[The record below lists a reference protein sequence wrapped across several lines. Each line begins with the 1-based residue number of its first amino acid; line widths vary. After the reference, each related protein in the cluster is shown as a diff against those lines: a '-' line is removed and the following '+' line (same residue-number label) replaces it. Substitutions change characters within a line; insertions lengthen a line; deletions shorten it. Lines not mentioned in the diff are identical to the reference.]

1 MYKAYL
7 ISLTNPDEKIKY
19 LKENGV
25 YPTLVKGVNGKA
37 LNENDIEMR
46 NISNLYTKFGPKS
59 AIGCALSHLNTWKN
73 FLENT
78 TDQYAIIFEDD
89 IILVDDFINK
99 LDIVMS
105 HVPKDFD
112 VLYIGC
118 FGCDQKNQ
126 NEINI
131 FNFLCSLIGMTSQY
145 KKINEH
151 ISVPSAAF
159 ATHSYILSRKG
170 AQKLIEYLDGNI
182 HNHIDFCMQQLASK
196 NKIKAYVSTPRLA
209 YQTSTNDSASENVS
223 SNHPLILTKSLNNVY
238 VDKMVKA
245 NYLTSMSIAR
255 VGNVNVNFFSVLFL
269 ILGII
274 FSFMK
279 VSIKNATIFYLV
291 ISILDILKLR
301 NANDFKILLFH
312 YSLLIIPIILFYNF
326 YNK

>member
-7 ISLTNPDEKIKY
+7 ISLNNPDEKIKY
-19 LKENGV
+19 LKENGI
-25 YPTLVKGVNGKA
+25 YPTLIKGVNGKS
-37 LNENDIEMR
+37 LSENDKEMK

-89 IILVDDFINK
+89 IVLVENFINK
-99 LDIVMS
+99 LDTVMS

-118 FGCDQKNQ
+118 FGCDEKQ
-126 NEINI
+126 NI
-131 FNFLCSLIGMTSQY
+131 FKFLCSLIGMTSKY
-145 KKINEH
+145 KKINDY
-151 ISVPSAAF
+151 ISIPSTAF

-170 AQKLIEYLDGNI
+170 AQKLVNYLEGNI
-182 HNHIDFCMQQLASK
+182 HNHIDFCMQKLASQ
-196 NKIKAYVSTPRLA
+196 NKIKAYVSNPRLA
-209 YQTSTNDSASENVS
+209 YQTSTDDNVSENVS
-223 SNHPLILTKSLNNVY
+223 SSHPLIATKSLNNIN
-238 VDKMVKA
+238 VDKMVRA

-255 VGNVNVNFFSVLFL
+255 VGNININFFSILFL

-279 VSIKNATIFYLV
+279 VSIKNATIFYLA
-291 ISILDILKLR
+291 ISILDILKLK
-301 NANDFKILLFH
+301 NSNDLKILFFH
-312 YSLLIIPIILFYNF
+312 YLLFIIPIILFYKI
-326 YNK
+326 NK